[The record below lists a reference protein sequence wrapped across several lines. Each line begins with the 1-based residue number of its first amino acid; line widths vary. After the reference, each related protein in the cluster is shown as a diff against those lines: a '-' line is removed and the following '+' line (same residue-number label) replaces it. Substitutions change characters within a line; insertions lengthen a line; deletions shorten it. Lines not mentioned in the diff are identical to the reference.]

1 MHVTAPKAK
10 VAKAVPKPAEASD
23 DEEDGD
29 ESDLA
34 ITDSDDDAK
43 IASLPLSE
51 RDAAKRKKKAEKKK
65 RRASRKRRETIVEKS
80 LTAEVEKLAQ
90 QLEQKKERA
99 GKEL

>member
-80 LTAEVEKLAQ
+80 LTAEVAKLAQ
-90 QLEQKKERA
+90 QLEQQNAWA